1 MGRQVAVEKRASI
14 ARRLEFLPIKVFAAI
29 LVVIAFIVEAVHA
42 AQVGDCESLVQQK
55 PRRLEDSDSRQESKE
70 EPDVSLFEMAGGL
83 LEGSS
88 PEFVGLLQEIDKK
101 MRPFWNFTLRRD
113 RCLEMV
119 NTLTHTKGKLSKLS
133 KLSKLEIHTGVFLPQ
148 GRFGEGWADPLRKLR
163 LAPMSF
169 LASQDLSRVK
179 LHVWSNVAPENEA
192 LKQVFEP
199 LLKNPAYAD
208 SIEVSYFDAEK
219 EAAKVAATLYT
230 KPLEKTL
237 YDVYT
242 NQTDLTSLSDLMR
255 VILLYNYGG
264 AWIDSDVLLIRD
276 MTPILEEDWAY
287 LGQRTYINNAVMST
301 SKPQSPFMQAYLSY
315 VVGIQLSRGHAWYGP
330 RILKAL
336 ALQMQ
341 MGLTEARFH
350 VLPQCFFDGAWQ
362 HLPNATGWNQ
372 FFTEE
377 AHPEQVWYIDP
388 NESHNAFAF
397 HWHGRWKLPI
407 ESGSLADKAEQLYSK
422 MLGI

>member
-1 MGRQVAVEKRASI
+1 M
-14 ARRLEFLPIKVFAAI
+14 
-29 LVVIAFIVEAVHA
+29 
-42 AQVGDCESLVQQK
+42 
-55 PRRLEDSDSRQESKE
+55 
-70 EPDVSLFEMAGGL
+70 
-83 LEGSS
+83 
-88 PEFVGLLQEIDKK
+88 
-101 MRPFWNFTLRRD
+101 
-113 RCLEMV
+113 
-119 NTLTHTKGKLSKLS
+119 
-133 KLSKLEIHTGVFLPQ
+133 
-148 GRFGEGWADPLRKLR
+148 
-163 LAPMSF
+163 
-169 LASQDLSRVK
+169 
-179 LHVWSNVAPENEA
+179 
-192 LKQVFEP
+192 FEP

-341 MGLTEARFH
+341 KPG
-350 VLPQCFFDGAWQ
+350 D
-362 HLPNATGWNQ
+362 
-372 FFTEE
+372 
-377 AHPEQVWYIDP
+377 
-388 NESHNAFAF
+388 
-397 HWHGRWKLPI
+397 KLFRV
-407 ESGSLADKAEQLYSK
+407 
-422 MLGI
+422 